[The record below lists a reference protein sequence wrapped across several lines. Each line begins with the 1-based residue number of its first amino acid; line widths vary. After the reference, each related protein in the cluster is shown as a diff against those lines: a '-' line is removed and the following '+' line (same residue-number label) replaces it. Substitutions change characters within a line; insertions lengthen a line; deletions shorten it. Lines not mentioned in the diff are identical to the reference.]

1 MPAQELSTFVVQSA
15 PPHVHRFDTG
25 GGRRFDG
32 VVIAFADEKVFADD
46 APERRQRQH
55 DGVDITLILRSHIED
70 ETGLTDADM
79 QSERPFYFL
88 GESESVFLQEIKNG
102 DPALMINVRIAPYEA
117 LLVER
122 DINDPMTIGHGP

>member
-15 PPHVHRFDTG
+15 PPHVDGFNTG
-25 GGRRFDG
+25 RGRRFYG
-32 VVIAFADEKVFADD
+32 IVITFADEKVFSDD

-55 DGVDITLILRSHIED
+55 DGVDITLIFRSHFED
-70 ETGLTDADM
+70 ETGLTDAYM
-79 QSERPFYFL
+79 QSERPVDFL

-102 DPALMINVRIAPYEA
+102 NPALMINVRIAPNEA
-117 LLVER
+117 LPVER